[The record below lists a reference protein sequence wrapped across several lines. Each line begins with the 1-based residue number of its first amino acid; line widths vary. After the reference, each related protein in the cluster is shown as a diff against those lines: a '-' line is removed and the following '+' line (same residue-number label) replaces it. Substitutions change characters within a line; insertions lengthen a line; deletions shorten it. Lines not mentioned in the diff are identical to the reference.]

1 MAAGMSESQNVEW
14 KRRWRDEYLRWICGF
29 ANAEGGVLVIGR
41 GDDGAV
47 VGLSGVRKLLEDI
60 PNKVRDVLGI
70 VVDVNLRDGSRQGV
84 PGGCGG
90 PATASGQLQGRVPL
104 SQRQHQTGTEGR
116 GVVPVPPAQAGIAL
130 GRGSGAARADGGPV
144 RGGGGPISR
153 RGPAERA
160 SGCRAAGRTDAGAR
174 RQAAPAGEIAPE
186 ARRSCCCSIPTRR
199 SSSRART

>member
-70 VVDVNLRDGSRQGV
+70 VVDVNL
-84 PGGCGG
+84 
-90 PATASGQLQGRVPL
+90 
-104 SQRQHQTGTEGR
+104 GTEAGKAYLEVVVDPQPHPVSYKGEYHYR
-116 GVVPVPPAQAGIAL
+116 SGSTRQELKGAALSRFLLRKQGLHWDGVPVPHARMEDL
-130 GRGSGAARADGGPV
+130 SEAAVDRF
-144 RGGGGPISR
+144 RK
-153 RGPAERA
+153 
-160 SGCRAAGRTDAGAR
+160 GAR
-174 RQAAPAGEIAPE
+174 GAGVWMPRCWPN
-186 ARRSCCCSIPTRR
+186 RRRCSSTGCTCGRD
-199 SSSRART
+199 RT